1 METSLDFDES
11 PEDLADQILA
21 LSDRTQMRGSLIQVF
36 SHLQSVK
43 ARLKQWEADAEDEFV
58 IDKGNDDSVVEVE
71 DDTKIR
77 YESFASAMSS
87 RKEEVKDE
95 DSAGGYVRRS
105 GFMRVLF
112 IIDNSRLVEA
122 DTTGQ
127 IDF

>member
-1 METSLDFDES
+1 MENSLNFDES

-95 DSAGGYVRRS
+95 DSAGGYVVRRP

-112 IIDNSRLVEA
+112 IIDNTRLVEA
-122 DTTGQ
+122 DTY
-127 IDF
+127 

>member
-21 LSDRTQMRGSLIQVF
+21 LSDQTQMRGSLIQVF

-95 DSAGGYVRRS
+95 DSAGGYVLYVDQGS
-105 GFMRVLF
+105 
-112 IIDNSRLVEA
+112 
-122 DTTGQ
+122 
-127 IDF
+127 